1 VCGISG
7 LFKFT
12 SKGDKTIAPFFL
24 RKFRTCMK
32 KFSEHTLVI
41 KQKCGGRYTIGYQL
55 VPSESL
61 SSTSI
66 NVLSSG

>member
-1 VCGISG
+1 
-7 LFKFT
+7 
-12 SKGDKTIAPFFL
+12 
-24 RKFRTCMK
+24 MK